1 MIGILNQLMA
11 DPTQVNLW
19 QNYSTLKIHDDEKYQ
34 YDISIEAKTEKRR
47 LMQKMTALTTLASK
61 LSQKE
66 LTKLA
71 HTIMN
76 DR

>member
-1 MIGILNQLMA
+1 M
-11 DPTQVNLW
+11 
-19 QNYSTLKIHDDEKYQ
+19 KKYQ
-34 YDISIEAKTEKRR
+34 YDISIGAKTESEANA
-47 LMQKMTALTTLASK
+47 KMTALTTLASK

-76 DR
+76 DPVKTALAKKYLGV